1 MKTTFTDVS
10 KLGAFVSCK
19 KTLIGQDA
27 VGSLG
32 VEVKKL
38 GATKVLVITDPGVLQ
53 AGLID
58 KVLAP
63 LKSAGLVFEV
73 FSGVQPEPPARII
86 DECAAQVRKGGF
98 DLILGIGGGSSL
110 DTAKAAGILAAN
122 PGSILEYAGMDM
134 VPKRGLPSVLIPTTA
149 GTGSE
154 TTRVLV
160 MTDEA
165 VNTKKV
171 VFSDHLLP
179 DLAILDPMLTLSVPP
194 KVTADTGM
202 DALVHAIETYVSVN
216 TTPYAEILA
225 LQSIRMIAAHLPMAY
240 AKGSN
245 VAARYNML
253 LAANLSGLAFASGG
267 LGAVHGLAYVLGT
280 EYHMSHGRSNA
291 IMLPHVMDFN
301 KVGNLQ
307 KFADIAE
314 AMGQPVEGLS
324 VSEAADLAVEA
335 VFDLMRAVNA
345 SPWLSDYGVAKE
357 DLPKLVQ
364 GGMAQARLFLPN
376 PRDLTEEDVRSIYR
390 NAFQDL

>member
-390 NAFQDL
+390 NSFQGL

>member
-1 MKTTFTDVS
+1 
-10 KLGAFVSCK
+10 
-19 KTLIGQDA
+19 
-27 VGSLG
+27 
-32 VEVKKL
+32 
-38 GATKVLVITDPGVLQ
+38 
-53 AGLID
+53 
-58 KVLAP
+58 
-63 LKSAGLVFEV
+63 
-73 FSGVQPEPPARII
+73 
-86 DECAAQVRKGGF
+86 
-98 DLILGIGGGSSL
+98 
-110 DTAKAAGILAAN
+110 
-122 PGSILEYAGMDM
+122 
-134 VPKRGLPSVLIPTTA
+134 
-149 GTGSE
+149 
-154 TTRVLV
+154 

-171 VFSDHLLP
+171 VYSDYLLP
-179 DLAILDPMLTLSVPP
+179 DVAILDPLLTLSVPP

-245 VAARYNML
+245 VTARYNML

-314 AMGQPVEGLS
+314 AMGQPIEGLS

-335 VFDLMRAVNA
+335 VFDLMSAVNA
-345 SPWLSDYGVAKE
+345 SPWLSDYGIAKD

>member
-1 MKTTFTDVS
+1 MKNTFTDVS
-10 KLGAFVSCK
+10 KMGTFVSCK

-27 VGSLG
+27 INSVGG
-32 VEVKKL
+32 EAKKL

-63 LKSAGLVFEV
+63 LKNAGLAYDV
-73 FSGVQPEPPARII
+73 FSRVQPEPPARII
-86 DECAAQVRKGGF
+86 DECATQVRKGGF
-98 DLILGIGGGSSL
+98 DLILGVGGGSSL
-110 DTAKAAGILAAN
+110 DTAKAAGVLSTN
-122 PGSILEYAGMDM
+122 PGSVLEYAGVDM
-134 VPKRGLPSVLIPTTA
+134 VSKRGLPSILIPTTA

-171 VFSDHLLP
+171 VYSDYLLP
-179 DLAILDPMLTLSVPP
+179 DLAILDPLLTLSVPP

-245 VAARYNML
+245 VTARYNML

-314 AMGQPVEGLS
+314 AMGQPVDGLS

-335 VFDLMRAVNA
+335 VFDLMEAVNA
-345 SPWLSDYGVAKE
+345 SPWLSDYGIAKD

>member
-1 MKTTFTDVS
+1 MKSTFTDVG
-10 KLGAFVSCK
+10 KLGTFLSCK

-38 GATKVLVITDPGVLQ
+38 GASKVLVITDPGVLQ

-122 PGSILEYAGMDM
+122 PGSILGYAGMDM

-245 VAARYNML
+245 VTARYNML

-376 PRDLTEEDVRSIYR
+376 PRDLTAEDVRSIYR